1 MFGIYERLRW
11 VYLSVFAIQVVP
23 MSAGIVWR
31 EWVAGGH
38 SNAVDL
44 LIASVLKI
52 DDVCYL
58 SIITSV
64 VIVDIGR
71 YLMGILITAPQ
82 DRAYERGLARGKRE
96 GREEALSEEMER
108 RLDYD
113 RRRSDYDRY
122 MRNWRQRFMDA
133 LERGEHFDE
142 VPPEAP

>member
-31 EWVAGGH
+31 EWVTGGH

-82 DRAYERGLARGKRE
+82 DRAYERGLAKGKRE
-96 GREEALSEEMER
+96 GREEGAAEERER
-108 RLDYD
+108 VQAWY
-113 RRRSDYDRY
+113 RRYK
-122 MRNWRQRFMDA
+122 DA
-133 LERGEHFDE
+133 RARGEHFDE
-142 VPPEAP
+142 ELPRLP

>member
-11 VYLSVFAIQVVP
+11 VYLAVFAIQVVP
-23 MSAGIVWR
+23 MSVGIVWR
-31 EWVAGGH
+31 EWVTGGH

-82 DRAYERGLARGKRE
+82 DRAYERGLAKGKRE
-96 GREEALSEEMER
+96 GKREGAAEERER
-108 RLDYD
+108 VQDWFR
-113 RRRSDYDRY
+113 RY
-122 MRNWRQRFMDA
+122 MEA
-133 LERGEHFDE
+133 KARGEHFDE
-142 VPPEAP
+142 DPPEAP